1 MRVDLSGRSAAV
13 AGSKGELAT
22 AIIALLGANGAVVR
36 SMNSAADVL
45 RLEHLD
51 LIVNVAIDARDPD
64 LLEGLCRSAADRMAP
79 CGGGH
84 ILNIVSALGAVPVRG
99 EIGASVAAAAIMT
112 LTRALALEFGERRIL
127 VNALVV
133 GALGDGRLA
142 KRMLTHIP
150 LGRSGNIDEIARAA
164 LFLVDPEN
172 TYMTGHAMLVDGG
185 WTAGYAREF

>member
-79 CGGGH
+79 CGGH
-84 ILNIVSALGAVPVRG
+84 ILNIVSALGGVPVRG

-133 GALGDGRLA
+133 GALGDRRLA

>member
-1 MRVDLSGRSAAV
+1 
-13 AGSKGELAT
+13 
-22 AIIALLGANGAVVR
+22 
-36 SMNSAADVL
+36 
-45 RLEHLD
+45 
-51 LIVNVAIDARDPD
+51 
-64 LLEGLCRSAADRMAP
+64 MAP
-79 CGGGH
+79 CGGH
-84 ILNIVSALGAVPVRG
+84 ILDIVSALGAVPVRG

-133 GALGDGRLA
+133 GALGDGHLA

>member
-79 CGGGH
+79 CGGH

-99 EIGASVAAAAIMT
+99 EIGASVAAAAIMM

-150 LGRSGNIDEIARAA
+150 LGRCGNIDEIARAA